1 MLARYMQIAGCNG
14 EGWIARRGSLAM
26 TGDEWLWAVQSC
38 IAHTP
43 RVGHA

>member
-1 MLARYMQIAGCNG
+1 MLARYMQNAGCNG
-14 EGWIARRGSLAM
+14 EGRIARKGLLAM

-43 RVGHA
+43 RVAHA

>member
-1 MLARYMQIAGCNG
+1 MLARYMQNAVWGG
-14 EGWIARRGSLAM
+14 EGRIARKGLLAM

-43 RVGHA
+43 SVAHV

>member
-1 MLARYMQIAGCNG
+1 MLARYMQITAWGG
-14 EGWIARRGSLAM
+14 EGRIARRGSLAM

-38 IAHTP
+38 IAHTS